1 MILVLNCGSSSI
13 KAAVFGAGDR
23 AVARALV
30 ERIGAGP
37 RVRIDGPGGRE
48 EFEPEVDGHG
58 PLLGWLLPRLAE
70 TGAPIEVVGHRVVHG
85 GQHFAEPVRLDDAVV
100 AALERL
106 VPMARSHQPH
116 NLAGV
121 RAVAGLWP
129 ERAQVA
135 CFDTA
140 FHRTIPE
147 VRQRFALPP
156 ELTAKGIR
164 RYGFHGI
171 SYEWIAG
178 RLPEV
183 TRRAEGRVVVAHL
196 GNGASL
202 CAMRGRRSQATTMGF
217 TPLDGLMMGN
227 RPGNLDPGAVLY
239 LFEELGMTTEQVRN
253 LLFDQSG
260 LLGVSHL
267 SNDMRSLL
275 ASDDPDAR
283 LAVELF
289 VDRAA
294 REIAAMAA
302 ALGGI
307 DALVFTGGIGENAP
321 AIRARIAEG
330 CAWLGARLDEGA
342 NDAGRTVISAAG
354 SAVELL
360 VVPTDE
366 EAMIARH
373 CRVMEGQGS
382 LGERGEETS

>member
-13 KAAVFGAGDR
+13 KAAVFDPEDDSGDR

-37 RVRIDGPGGRE
+37 RARIETATGRE
-48 EFEPEVDGHG
+48 EAEPGVDG
-58 PLLGWLLPRLAE
+58 PSDLLGWLLPRLAD
-70 TGAPIEVVGHRVVHG
+70 GAGEISAVGHRVVHG
-85 GQHFAEPVRLDDAVV
+85 GMHFADPVRIDEAAVGE
-100 AALERL
+100 LERL
-106 VPMARSHQPH
+106 IPMARSHQPH
-116 NLAGV
+116 NIAGI
-121 RAVAGLWP
+121 RAVTRLWP
-129 ERAQVA
+129 DCPQLA

-178 RLPEV
+178 RLPQV
-183 TRRAEGRVVVAHL
+183 TRQADGRVVVAHL

-217 TPLDGLMMGN
+217 TPLDGLIMGN
-227 RPGNLDPGAVLY
+227 RPGTLDPGAVLY
-239 LFEELGMTTEQVRN
+239 LFDELGMTAEQVRH

-260 LLGVSHL
+260 MLGVSHL

-275 ASDDPDAR
+275 ASDEPDAR

-294 REIAAMAA
+294 REIAGMAA
-302 ALGGI
+302 AIGGI
-307 DALVFTGGIGENAP
+307 DALVFTGGIGENAAP
-321 AIRARIAEG
+321 VRARIAEG
-330 CAWLGARLDEGA
+330 CEWLGARLDGTA
-342 NDAGRTVISAAG
+342 NEAGRTVISAPD
-354 SAVELL
+354 SAVEML

-366 EAMIARH
+366 EAMIARD
-373 CRVMEGQGS
+373 CRVMVS
-382 LGERGEETS
+382 

>member
-13 KAAVFGAGDR
+13 KAAVFGAGDQ

-37 RVRIDGPGGRE
+37 RVRIETAAGAEDAEPG
-48 EFEPEVDGHG
+48 VDGHAG
-58 PLLGWLLPRLAE
+58 LLGWLLPRLAG
-70 TGAPIEVVGHRVVHG
+70 GAGEISVVGHRVVHG
-85 GQHFAEPVRLDDAVV
+85 GMHFADPVRIDEAVV
-100 AALERL
+100 GELHRL
-106 VPMARSHQPH
+106 IPMARSHQPH
-116 NLAGV
+116 NIAGI
-121 RAVAGLWP
+121 RAVSRLWP
-129 ERAQVA
+129 DCPQVA

-156 ELTAKGIR
+156 DLTARGIR

-178 RLPEV
+178 RLPQV
-183 TRRAEGRVVVAHL
+183 TPRAEGRVVVAHL

-217 TPLDGLMMGN
+217 TPLDGLIMGN
-227 RPGNLDPGAVLY
+227 RPGTLDPGAVLY
-239 LFEELGMTTEQVRN
+239 LFDELGMTAEQVRH

-260 LLGVSHL
+260 MLGVSHL

-275 ASDDPDAR
+275 ASDEPDAR

-289 VDRAA
+289 VDRAT
-294 REIAAMAA
+294 REIAGMAA
-302 ALGGI
+302 AIGGI
-307 DALVFTGGIGENAP
+307 DALVFTGGIGENAAP
-321 AIRARIAEG
+321 VRARIAEG
-330 CAWLGARLDEGA
+330 CEWLGARLDGA
-342 NDAGRTVISAAG
+342 ANEVGQTVISATN
-354 SAVELL
+354 SAIELL

-373 CRVMEGQGS
+373 CRALVSG
-382 LGERGEETS
+382 T